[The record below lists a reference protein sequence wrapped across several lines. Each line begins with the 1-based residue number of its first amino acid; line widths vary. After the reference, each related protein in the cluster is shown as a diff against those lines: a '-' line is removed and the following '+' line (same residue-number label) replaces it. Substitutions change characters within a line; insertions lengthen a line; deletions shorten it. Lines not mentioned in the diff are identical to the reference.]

1 MKVTNTVNSH
11 LSLGEWL
18 HENFMLFK
26 MRMKSFSAMDESIKS
41 VFERVE
47 SLDAITAQY
56 SRKRIRDCQILEIG
70 FGANPHLM
78 IALQSMG
85 CDVIGIDLDQPVLHF
100 RTKYFYSIYKKNGVG
115 RLVKSFVRSVLFDK
129 YERNALARLLE
140 SKGFGMKI
148 DESAFKVGD
157 AAEFVFEKESFD
169 LIFSNL
175 VFMHIPIEKMR
186 HLVRKMSEWLRPD
199 GIALIRIGIHTG
211 ISGGLLTEWYPHLL
225 NENIQ
230 RRSDPWEHLRK
241 KRFEADYYQ
250 NKLRLKEYRQV
261 LSGYFDILEEINETP
276 DLGRKFLTP
285 EIRAEL
291 SDYSESELLSF
302 RYTFILG
309 KPSESPMLS

>member
-47 SLDAITAQY
+47 SLDAITAQS

-115 RLVKSFVRSVLFDK
+115 RLVKSFVRSVRRDRFQ
-129 YERNALARLLE
+129 RQSHPARRTVQGPG
-140 SKGFGMKI
+140 SKRV
-148 DESAFKVGD
+148 AVNVG
-157 AAEFVFEKESFD
+157 
-169 LIFSNL
+169 
-175 VFMHIPIEKMR
+175 
-186 HLVRKMSEWLRPD
+186 
-199 GIALIRIGIHTG
+199 
-211 ISGGLLTEWYPHLL
+211 
-225 NENIQ
+225 Q
-230 RRSDPWEHLRK
+230 
-241 KRFEADYYQ
+241 
-250 NKLRLKEYRQV
+250 
-261 LSGYFDILEEINETP
+261 
-276 DLGRKFLTP
+276 
-285 EIRAEL
+285 
-291 SDYSESELLSF
+291 
-302 RYTFILG
+302 
-309 KPSESPMLS
+309 